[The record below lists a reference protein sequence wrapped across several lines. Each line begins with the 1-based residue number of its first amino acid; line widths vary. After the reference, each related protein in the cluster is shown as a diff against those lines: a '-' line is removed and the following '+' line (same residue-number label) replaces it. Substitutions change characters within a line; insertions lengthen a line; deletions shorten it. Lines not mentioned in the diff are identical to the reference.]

1 MWVYNN
7 KSWAVSRLWMSPEG
21 KKIGKVASVWLVLVE
36 KSQIQLRT
44 KSTKKTDRQK
54 QGERERKYNHWKRVN
69 VTRNSGSGIKKV
81 RMTVDMTR
89 EERDKNTLGISEEN
103 DNIRERINRK
113 GWEEKERVKVR
124 VRVKR
129 EYGG

>member
-1 MWVYNN
+1 
-7 KSWAVSRLWMSPEG
+7 MSPEG

-44 KSTKKTDRQK
+44 KSTKKTDSQK

-69 VTRNSGSGIKKV
+69 VTRNSGREVKV

-113 GWEEKERVKVR
+113 GWGEKERVKVR